1 MKVLFISRAYPPIV
15 GGMENQNY
23 ELSIHLPHHVATT
36 LIVNP
41 YGKKNLP
48 FFLPYATIMALF
60 KMRSCDILLLGD
72 GVLAIIG
79 YIIKS
84 FYRHH
89 RKVFSILHGLDV
101 TYPMW
106 LYQKLWIKNFL
117 PKLDGY
123 IAVGNETIR
132 QGVIRGLMMDKFT
145 FIPNG
150 IAGEKLAGSYD
161 RGNLKK
167 ILRADIDYK
176 YVLLTCGR
184 LVQRKGVAWFIDQ
197 VMPRLDEKILYVVA
211 GDGPERANITKTI
224 KRRQLSARVKM
235 LGRVT
240 SETLK
245 ALLNTCDIFIQPN
258 IRVNGDMEGFGI
270 SVLEAGA
277 CGLPVVASRIEG
289 LQDAIRDGENG
300 ILAESGNALD
310 FQGKIE
316 SLLHDE
322 PSRRQLGTRARTYNA
337 TNYHWDIISRRYSHY
352 LASPKR

>member
-1 MKVLFISRAYPPIV
+1 
-15 GGMENQNY
+15 
-23 ELSIHLPHHVATT
+23 
-36 LIVNP
+36 
-41 YGKKNLP
+41 
-48 FFLPYATIMALF
+48 
-60 KMRSCDILLLGD
+60 
-72 GVLAIIG
+72 
-79 YIIKS
+79 
-84 FYRHH
+84 
-89 RKVFSILHGLDV
+89 
-101 TYPMW
+101 
-106 LYQKLWIKNFL
+106 
-117 PKLDGY
+117 
-123 IAVGNETIR
+123 
-132 QGVIRGLMMDKFT
+132 
-145 FIPNG
+145 
-150 IAGEKLAGSYD
+150 
-161 RGNLKK
+161 
-167 ILRADIDYK
+167 
-176 YVLLTCGR
+176 
-184 LVQRKGVAWFIDQ
+184 
-197 VMPRLDEKILYVVA
+197 
-211 GDGPERANITKTI
+211 
-224 KRRQLSARVKM
+224 M

-245 ALLNTCDIFIQPN
+245 FLLNTCDIFIQPN